1 MIQRIRYSLDQKLTD
16 FSQILVPMIQYTLS
30 FYLSLLIFI
39 FLGVNTAFA
48 DNLPCTSTIPPSSTF
63 NAGDL
68 SVNFTDEEE
77 PSVVLSTPENNVD
90 TVFPVSVEFSEPVTG
105 LEVDDF
111 NISNGAGVELT
122 GSEMNYTLMVNPGA
136 VGAVSVFLPAAA
148 VIDTA
153 GNPNLVSNFLQINFG
168 ILDTTPPE
176 VALSTATTEVSDA
189 FIVEIR
195 SSEEITGLEL
205 SDFSVSNAELSNLS
219 GVDNVFTLL
228 ATPIEE
234 GTITIQLNAETIVD
248 LFDNPNGIS
257 NELVLNYLIPLAP
270 DTIRPTIILA
280 DRPTTVDGTYEIKLE
295 FSESVTELTA
305 TDLNLNNAVLTS
317 FSQINQIYT
326 IELTAVDFGLVEFS
340 ISENVVTD
348 EAGNGNTSSEIL
360 SWDNIDNNTPV
371 EPDLVLDI
379 VLNRIEDAIQIDW
392 LTNTEADNA
401 FFEVWYSG
409 DGINFTL
416 LETIDSDASTT
427 GLFPY
432 NYTHD
437 SPMYGLNYYYIRQY
451 DQLGDYVDSET
462 AIFDFLNRYP
472 SALVYPNPASTIITL
487 NTTEY
492 AGVRCE
498 IMIYNSLGQ
507 IFLLDVYDALPNTP
521 IELDVSDF
529 QEGMYGV
536 QFWIKE
542 TARVADSFMI
552 VR

>member
-348 EAGNGNTSSEIL
+348 EAGNGNT
-360 SWDNIDNNTPV
+360 
-371 EPDLVLDI
+371 
-379 VLNRIEDAIQIDW
+379 
-392 LTNTEADNA
+392 
-401 FFEVWYSG
+401 
-409 DGINFTL
+409 
-416 LETIDSDASTT
+416 
-427 GLFPY
+427 
-432 NYTHD
+432 HD